1 MAESLGRRVEAAGGA
16 ALVVDYGNPWPA
28 EDSLRRASA
37 GGPCCCM
44 LGIAVWGRSASGR
57 RALAGRVSVGPQR
70 PLWSSRPCTS
80 RGVGGQQQGELFQSH
95 SASRICVRSEI

>member
-44 LGIAVWGRSASGR
+44 LGIAVWAQRQRAEGIGRSCLGRGAASPVVLK
-57 RALAGRVSVGPQR
+57 AVHQP
-70 PLWSSRPCTS
+70 
-80 RGVGGQQQGELFQSH
+80 GVGGQRQGELFQSH